1 MTGIALQLSAS
12 VVALGL
18 MGGAVGVHYFKVRE
32 EVSALDESGLDD
44 HVSLASYESELT
56 PSFYETTGEF
66 AALDRAPIAVKT
78 EKELYLESFQQ
89 ILLKFEQ
96 LNDENL
102 MLREETVQLQ
112 EQVAETNRDLSQLQF
127 RVDTH
132 SESFRPLR
140 LKEDSSYQKAGS
152 APSVLPPKNW

>member
-44 HVSLASYESELT
+44 HISYASFEQDST
-56 PSFYETTGEF
+56 PPFYEAGGDLV
-66 AALDRAPIAVKT
+66 AVDRAPIAVKT
-78 EKELYLESFQQ
+78 EKELYLESLQQ

-140 LKEDSSYQKAGS
+140 VKDESSYQKAGS